1 MKIELELEHLRRV
14 AEAAGRCREAQRAYY
29 KARRHGPATTELI
42 EAKAAEAALD
52 RLLNTQ
58 PQTRLPL
65 E

>member
-1 MKIELELEHLRRV
+1 MEIELELEYLRRV
-14 AEAAGRCREAQRAYY
+14 AEAAARCRDAQRAYY
-29 KARRHGPATTELI
+29 KARRHGPATTELV

-52 RLLNTQ
+52 RLLDTR